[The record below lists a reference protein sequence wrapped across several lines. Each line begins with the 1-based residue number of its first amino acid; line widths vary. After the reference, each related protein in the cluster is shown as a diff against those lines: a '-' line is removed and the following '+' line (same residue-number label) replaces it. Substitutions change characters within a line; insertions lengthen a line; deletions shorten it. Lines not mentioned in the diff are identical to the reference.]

1 MVPLV
6 IVRRFIW
13 IFFALINIYFFQGSA
28 PVTGLSDTSS
38 ESEDSVMELNGNHDM
53 VDLSKMEKIFVTGVL
68 DELKVCVS
76 YSYQVSVIWNSI
88 ESYLAKSQI

>member
-1 MVPLV
+1 MAVEMYGY
-6 IVRRFIW
+6 
-13 IFFALINIYFFQGSA
+13 LIIIIIIIILQGSA

-53 VDLSKMEKIFVTGVL
+53 GDLLKMEKIFITGVL

-76 YSYQVSVIWNSI
+76 YSYQVSVNL
-88 ESYLAKSQI
+88 EF

>member
-1 MVPLV
+1 MAVEMYGY
-6 IVRRFIW
+6 
-13 IFFALINIYFFQGSA
+13 LIIIIIIIILQGSA

-53 VDLSKMEKIFVTGVL
+53 GDLPKMEKIFITGVL

-76 YSYQVSVIWNSI
+76 YSYQVSVNL
-88 ESYLAKSQI
+88 EF